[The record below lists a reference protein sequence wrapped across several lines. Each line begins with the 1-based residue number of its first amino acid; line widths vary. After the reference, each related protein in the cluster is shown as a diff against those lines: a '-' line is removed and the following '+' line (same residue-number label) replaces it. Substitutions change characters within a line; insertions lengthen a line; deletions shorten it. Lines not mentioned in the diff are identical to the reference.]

1 MAYPLPACPLQLGT
15 LSIGIDRT
23 RTLRGAACGAVA
35 ASVWAL
41 AQPLDKLV
49 ASGGFDDVEL
59 LGKAV
64 TRGGGWY
71 PLGFAMH
78 AGNGALFGAV
88 YANVAPAIPVP
99 APARGPLVALA
110 EHLVSWPLTGL
121 SDRLHPAREDLPKL
135 LRNRA
140 AFAQATWRHLLFG
153 VVLGELERRV
163 NAEPEPAPPEPEP
176 DYASNGHGSLEHAV
190 SVQPAP

>member
-1 MAYPLPACPLQLGT
+1 LGT
-15 LSIGIDRT
+15 LSPGIDHT

-41 AQPLDKLV
+41 AQPLDKLLLG
-49 ASGGFDDVEL
+49 GGFDDVEL

-64 TRGGGWY
+64 TRGGSWY
-71 PLGFAMH
+71 PVGFAMH
-78 AGNGALFGAV
+78 AGNGAVFGAV

-99 APARGPLVALA
+99 APLRGPLAALV

-121 SDRLHPAREDLPKL
+121 AGRVHPAREDLPRL
-135 LRNRA
+135 HGNRN

-153 VVLGELERRV
+153 IVLGELERRV
-163 NAEPEPAPPEPEP
+163 NAEPEPAPPEPET
-176 DYASNGHGSLEHAV
+176 DYSSNGHGSFERAA
-190 SVQPAP
+190 SVEPAP

>member
-1 MAYPLPACPLQLGT
+1 MGS
-15 LSIGIDRT
+15 LSPGIDST

-49 ASGGFDDVEL
+49 VRGGFDDVEL

-71 PLGFAMH
+71 PVGFAMH

-88 YANVAPAIPVP
+88 YANIAPAIPLP
-99 APARGPLVALA
+99 APLRGPVAALV
-110 EHLVSWPLTGL
+110 EHLISWPLTSL
-121 SDRLHPAREDLPKL
+121 SDRVHPARDDLPKL
-135 LRNRA
+135 LGNRN

-153 VVLGELERRV
+153 LVLGELERRV
-163 NAEPEPAPPEPEP
+163 NAEPEPVPPESET
-176 DYASNGHGSLEHAV
+176 DYSSNGHGSFEYAV
-190 SVQPAP
+190 SVEPTP